1 MDTEERDKGG
11 SDVARQHPTRV
22 LNAGQAAPGLLG
34 FLVQRL
40 RTVVFRARERLFGVN
55 YGAVSKNVAQRH
67 GRSTD
72 PFERLRQ
79 DRLR

>member
-1 MDTEERDKGG
+1 MAAEKRDKGG
-11 SDVARQHPTRV
+11 SGVERQLPTRV
-22 LNAGQAAPGLLG
+22 LNAGQAAPGLFG

-55 YGAVSKNVAQRH
+55 YGVVSKNVAQRH
-67 GRSTD
+67 GRPTD